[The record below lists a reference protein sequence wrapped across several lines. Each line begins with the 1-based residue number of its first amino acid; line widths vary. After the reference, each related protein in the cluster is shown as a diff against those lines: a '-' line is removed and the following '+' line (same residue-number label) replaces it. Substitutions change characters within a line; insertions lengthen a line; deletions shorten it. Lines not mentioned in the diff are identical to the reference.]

1 MPGDFA
7 TPLTKNQLQSDL
19 RFLKGVG
26 PRRAAEFM
34 REDLQT
40 CEDLL
45 FRFPIRFED
54 RSLLRRSVEVKVG
67 ELAAL
72 CGEVVSVGL
81 RRTRRRGFTLVEMLA
96 RDDSGTFQVVW
107 INQPFLKE
115 VFTRG
120 QRVSFYGKTV
130 WREPGGLRLEN
141 PHYEIV
147 GEQNRSEDKGLHT
160 ARIVPIYER
169 IGTLTT
175 KQIRRFVYQTL
186 KLLPDFI
193 EEVLPLNLCQAQ
205 HLPGRR
211 EALWEA
217 HFPTAGTSMTLLNSF
232 RTPAQSRLILEELF
246 LFQLGLGLRRRS
258 QSGKTK
264 THKIG
269 VDDRIR
275 SSARKVLP
283 FRLTTGQRY
292 ALKTIVDD
300 LCRPEPMNRLLQGDV
315 GCGKT
320 IVAML
325 AALVT
330 MENALQVALMAPTEL
345 LAEQHYLGL
354 RDLLDDSR
362 FRIALITGGSMTLSK
377 RSTIAEIEKG
387 KVDLIVGT
395 HALVQQ
401 AMQFKALGL
410 VIIDEQHRFGVLQ
423 RATLREKGSYPDVLV
438 MTATPIPRTL
448 ALASYGD
455 LDISVIRD
463 MPPGRRPVKTR
474 VERELHRDSVYDF
487 VAEEL
492 GEGRQA
498 FVVYPLVEESEKL
511 DLKAATA
518 MVETL
523 SLRFD
528 GYKVGLLHGRM
539 KANDRA
545 QIMRLFSKNDL
556 HLLVST
562 TVIEVGMDIP
572 NASVMVVEHAERFG
586 LAQLHQLRGRVGRGR
601 HQAYCCLLYSDP
613 ISETGHARLRA
624 LASTTDGFEIAE
636 EDLKLRGPGEMLGTR
651 QSGVPTFRVAD
662 LVRDQDFME
671 TAHAEAVSI
680 LGRTGAVDKV
690 LQGLDE
696 SWKKRFGLAVVG

>member
-1 MPGDFA
+1 MPRDFA
-7 TPLTKNQLQSDL
+7 APSTKNPLQSDL

-26 PRRAAEFM
+26 PRRAAECL
-34 REDLQT
+34 RVDLRT

-54 RSLLRRSVEVKVG
+54 RSLLRRSVEVKAG
-67 ELAAL
+67 EVAAL
-72 CGEVVSVGL
+72 SGEVVSVGL
-81 RRTRRRGFTLVEMLA
+81 RQTRRKGFSLVEMLA

-130 WREPGGLRLEN
+130 WRKPGGLRLEN
-141 PHYEIV
+141 PHYEVV
-147 GEQNRSEDKGLHT
+147 GEQNDSEDKGLHT

-175 KQIRRFVYQTL
+175 KQIRQLVYATL
-186 KLLPDFI
+186 QLLPDSV
-193 EEVLPLNLCQAQ
+193 EEVLPFALRQAYG
-205 HLPGRR
+205 LPGRR
-211 EALWEA
+211 QALWEA

-232 RTPAQSRLILEELF
+232 RTPAQKRLILEELF
-246 LFQLGLGLRRRS
+246 LFQLGLGLRRRA

-264 THKIG
+264 IHRIA

-275 SSARKVLP
+275 RSARKVLP
-283 FRLTTGQRY
+283 FSLTTGQRQ

-320 IVAML
+320 IVALL

-330 MENALQVALMAPTEL
+330 MENTLQVALMAPTEL
-345 LAEQHYLGL
+345 LAEQHYLSL
-354 RDLLDDSR
+354 RDLLDSSR
-362 FRIALITGGSMTLSK
+362 FRVVLITGGSMTVSK
-377 RSTIAEIEKG
+377 RSTMSAIKNG
-387 KVDLIVGT
+387 QVNLIVGT

-401 AMQFKALGL
+401 GIQFRALGL

-423 RATLREKGSYPDVLV
+423 RATLRQKGSCPDVLV

-455 LDISVIRD
+455 LDVSVIRD
-463 MPPGRRPVKTR
+463 MPPGRSPVMTR
-474 VERELHRDSVYDF
+474 VTRESERDSVYDF
-487 VAEEL
+487 VAKEL
-492 GEGRQA
+492 GEGKQA

-523 SLRFD
+523 RRRFD

-539 KANDRA
+539 KTDDRA
-545 QIMRLFSKNDL
+545 ETMRLFSSNDL
-556 HLLVST
+556 HVLVST
-562 TVIEVGMDIP
+562 TVIEVGVDIP

-601 HQAYCCLLYSDP
+601 FQGYCCLLYKEP
-613 ISETGHARLRA
+613 ISEIGNARLKA

-662 LVRDQDFME
+662 LVRDQGFME
-671 TAHAEAVSI
+671 TAHNEAVTI
-680 LGRTGAVDKV
+680 LGRSGAVDKV
-690 LQGLDE
+690 LRGLDE
-696 SWKKRFGLAVVG
+696 NWKKRFGLAVVG